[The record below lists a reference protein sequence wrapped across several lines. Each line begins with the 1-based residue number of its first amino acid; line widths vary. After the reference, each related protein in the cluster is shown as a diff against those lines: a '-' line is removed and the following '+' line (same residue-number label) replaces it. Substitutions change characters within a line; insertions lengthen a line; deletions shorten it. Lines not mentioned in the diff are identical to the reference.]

1 MESTFTATMDQ
12 ITFLN
17 KQKFTANKWVMP
29 FFSVENVRDKRI
41 KHDLLKSYAFFV
53 LGYLFEALIKKINI
67 LNIPRDY
74 SFITNS

>member
-1 MESTFTATMDQ
+1 MGNA
-12 ITFLN
+12 L
-17 KQKFTANKWVMP
+17 
-29 FFSVENVRDKRI
+29 FSVENVRGKRI
-41 KHDLLKSYAFFV
+41 QHDLLKSYAFFV